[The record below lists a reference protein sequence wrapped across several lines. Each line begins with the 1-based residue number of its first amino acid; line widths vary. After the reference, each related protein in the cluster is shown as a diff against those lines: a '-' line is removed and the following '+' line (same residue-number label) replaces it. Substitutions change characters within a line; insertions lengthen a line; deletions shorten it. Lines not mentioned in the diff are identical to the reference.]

1 MLENSCCA
9 IKWDIVQTQPIRVL
23 CLEDN
28 ELVADA
34 IARKL
39 EGDDRFQWLGWVNNE
54 SSLFATIAE
63 LQPDVVCMD
72 LMLASHTTEE
82 LIKRLRNGHP
92 GSRVLVI
99 SRTTRESD
107 VTRAMNAG
115 AYGFISKGEESRFII
130 DAIQRVGRGQQV
142 FGRITLDSCTQKPS
156 RPD

>member
-1 MLENSCCA
+1 MQP
-9 IKWDIVQTQPIRVL
+9 KPIRVL

-39 EGDDRFQWLGWVNNE
+39 EGDERFHWLGWINNE
-54 SSLFATIAE
+54 PSFFAAFAQQ
-63 LQPDVVCMD
+63 QPDVVCMD
-72 LMLASHTTEE
+72 LMLASHTTDG
-82 LIKRLRNGHP
+82 LIERLRKEHP

-107 VTRAMNAG
+107 VARAMNAG
-115 AYGFISKGEESRFII
+115 AYGFISKGEESRFIV

-142 FGRITLDSCTQKPS
+142 FGRITLDSCTQRPS
-156 RPD
+156 RPDRFAR